1 MTNAQNNPQ
10 LPEQIRQ
17 TQFVQLK
24 VAGQGGVSA
33 TGLGKNP
40 AEFIQFSCPVNALG
54 VELRVI
60 IWADETQIVMFNP
73 ITWQVVQRFTQ
84 TNTGINPAPGCQY
97 WVSLDTS
104 NKSISTGV
112 GEIRKETETLSYRFK
127 ADSGEDEKV
136 IHDMFHS
143 IETIAVSFDEEA
155 FEASSFRFPVTI
167 QLPLAIIP
175 ANKLTMEDVADVSDP
190 DHLTGPNS
198 EKIKVTIINNLPAAC
213 QQLYA
218 NVAGHSFQLDTQD
231 FPDFTEA
238 INYSIETKGC
248 WCHDKL
254 IEKAK
259 ADEFG
264 GGEKETY
271 LRITL
276 GENYG
281 NSPGIP
287 FVMEVWPVGH
297 QSPIHNHG
305 DANAIIRVLSGAIT
319 VNLYSMLSTVKT
331 NQTPFKTAT
340 FTQDDVTWLSPGIN
354 QIHQLTNEQT
364 DQACITIQCYQYSD
378 SNTLHYEYFDFINDQ
393 NDKIEQF
400 YPNSDMNFIKFK
412 NIVKAEWE
420 ASQRQPSQSTSR
432 AEFDHASR

>member
-1 MTNAQNNPQ
+1 MKNAQNNQQIPKR
-10 LPEQIRQ
+10 IRQ
-17 TQFVQLK
+17 TEVVKLQ

-33 TGLGKNP
+33 AGQGKRP
-40 AEFIQFSCPVNALG
+40 ADFIQFACPVKATG

-60 IWADETQIVMFNP
+60 VWPDETQIVIFNT

-84 TNTGINPAPGCQY
+84 TNIGINPDPGCQY

-104 NKSISTGV
+104 NRSISTGI

-127 ADSGEDEKV
+127 ADSGEDEKI

-143 IETIAVSFDEEA
+143 IETIEVFFDEEA
-155 FEASSFRFPVTI
+155 FEASAFRFPVTI

-175 ANKLTMEDVADVSDP
+175 ANKLTMMDIADVSDP
-190 DHLTGPNS
+190 DQLTGPNS
-198 EKIKVTIINNLPAAC
+198 EKTKVTIINNLPAAC

-218 NVAGHSFQLDTQD
+218 NVAGQSFQLNTQD
-231 FPDFTEA
+231 FPDFAEA
-238 INYSIETKGC
+238 INHNIITEGC

-287 FVMEVWPVGH
+287 FVMEIWPIGH

-319 VNLYSMLSTVKT
+319 VNLYSMLSSVKT

-340 FTQDDVTWLSPGIN
+340 FTQEDVTWISPGMN
-354 QIHQLTNEQT
+354 QIHQLTNEQK

-393 NDKIEQF
+393 DDKIEQF
-400 YPNSDMNFIKFK
+400 YPNSDMSFIKFK
-412 NIVKAEWE
+412 NIVKTEWE
-420 ASQRQPSQSTSR
+420 AAQRQHQSMKCLS
-432 AEFDHASR
+432 S